1 MPERGVTSD
10 RSRVYP
16 VDTRVG
22 ASGPPK
28 MDQPELRA
36 ALAEKMV
43 AFWRD
48 RRDRGFA
55 VPIKVG
61 EILDAI
67 TETYGT
73 AARP

>member
-1 MPERGVTSD
+1 
-10 RSRVYP
+10 
-16 VDTRVG
+16 
-22 ASGPPK
+22 